1 MGSTQ
6 AEKSS
11 AIDPG
16 LDLATTSIGH
26 GTRLF
31 MASFLALYFE
41 LLVIRYLSTEIRT
54 FAYLKNLPL
63 IAAFL
68 GIGMGMILG
77 NRTERLRQPFAGL
90 ATFFFLM
97 IWICTQTGANHF
109 GLPNN
114 DYGIWNNY
122 FEGGIIGT
130 ISYFIFVGTFLY
142 LVVRFFVPLGGFV
155 GQYMGEA
162 RHPLRAYA
170 INLSGS
176 FAGIA
181 LFTLISFLG
190 TPPWVWLAIGFVLL
204 LPMLP
209 KSYVAMA
216 LLAFTVVL
224 TATSFLSNVQEYWSP
239 YYHIVLIPGV
249 VPPGDPVPA
258 SDILSVNYDYHQKI
272 LNLSKDFLARH
283 PDLEPNQ
290 SAVRSYDLPFHLAP
304 GAKDVLIVG
313 AGTGNDVAA
322 ALRNGADH
330 VDAVEI
336 DPTILKLGKHF
347 HPEHPYDSP
356 RVTAHVNDARAFF
369 KQTDHRYDLIVF
381 GYLDSHTMFSSFSS
395 LRLDNYVYTKESFE
409 GARNLLKPGG
419 SLILAFASGDSIVTV
434 RLFRTLETAFGMK
447 PRAYDT
453 GYDSS
458 GVVFVE
464 GAARESNVAGY
475 REMTKWADQ
484 WNFGITSDSWPFLYL
499 PKHRIPWPVWS
510 VLVLFLTA
518 SLVAMI
524 KLLSLQGGALGTSTH
539 FFLLGAGFL
548 LLETKSVTELSLL
561 FGSTWAVNSI
571 VIAAFLCMALLS
583 NLLVMKWHVPVI
595 IAYVGLILTTLLSSV
610 FPYAQLNSLPL
621 WLRML
626 AAGGI
631 TAVPVFFSGMVFSRS
646 LRESQNANQALGVNL
661 IGALFGGALEST
673 VMIGGTGILGP
684 IAIFLY
690 IGSAAPLLANRCPRL
705 RFSNRYNS
713 AT

>member
-6 AEKSS
+6 VEKSS
-11 AIDPG
+11 ATNPG
-16 LDLATTSIGH
+16 VDLATPLIGH

-31 MASFLALYFE
+31 LASFLALYFE

-68 GIGMGMILG
+68 GIGLGMILG
-77 NRTERLRQPFAGL
+77 NRTEHLRKPFAGL
-90 ATFFFLM
+90 ATFFFLI

-122 FEGGIIGT
+122 FEGGVIGT
-130 ISYFIFVGTFLY
+130 ISYFIFIGAFLY
-142 LVVRFFVPLGGFV
+142 LVIRFFVPLGGFV
-155 GQYMGEA
+155 GQYMAEE

-181 LFTLISFLG
+181 LFTLISFMG
-190 TPPWVWLAIGFVLL
+190 MPPWAWLAIGFVLL

-209 KSYVAMA
+209 KSYVAVA
-216 LLAFTVVL
+216 LLTFTTVL
-224 TATSFLSNVQEYWSP
+224 IATSFRSNVQEYWSP
-239 YYHIVLIPGV
+239 YYHILLTPGEIPT
-249 VPPGDPVPA
+249 GDTVPA
-258 SDILSVNYDYHQKI
+258 FDLLSVNYDYHQKI
-272 LNLSKDFLARH
+272 LNLSQAFLAHH
-283 PDLEPNQ
+283 PNFEPNH
-290 SAVRSYDLPFHLAP
+290 SAGTSYDLPFRLAP
-304 GAKDVLIVG
+304 RAKDVLIVG

-330 VDAVEI
+330 IDAVEI
-336 DPTILKLGKHF
+336 DPVILKLGKQF
-347 HPEHPYDSP
+347 HPEHPYDSTH
-356 RVTAHVNDARAFF
+356 VTAHVNDARAFF
-369 KQTDHRYDLIVF
+369 KQTDHKYDLIVF

-419 SLILAFASGDSIVTV
+419 SLVLAFASGDSIVTV
-434 RLFRTLETAFGMK
+434 RLFRTLEAAFGTI

-464 GAARESNVAGY
+464 GAARELNVAGY
-475 REMTKWADQ
+475 REMTNWADQ

-510 VLVLFLTA
+510 VLVLFLIA
-518 SLVAMI
+518 SLVAMV
-524 KLLSLQGGALGTSTH
+524 KLSSVQGGTVGTNTH

-571 VIAAFLCMALLS
+571 VIAAFLSMALLS
-583 NLLVMKWHVPVI
+583 NLLVMKWRVPIV
-595 IAYVGLILTTLLSSV
+595 IAYVALILTTLLSAV
-610 FPYAQLNSLPL
+610 FPYTQLNSLSL
-621 WLRML
+621 WMRMF
-626 AAGGI
+626 AAGAI

-646 LRESQNANQALGVNL
+646 LSGSKNANQALGVNL

-684 IAIFLY
+684 IAILLY
-690 IGSAAPLLANRCPRL
+690 IGSAAPLLANRCPKL

>member
-6 AEKSS
+6 LETPSAGASLASSS
-11 AIDPG
+11 AHRAELG
-16 LDLATTSIGH
+16 R
-26 GTRLF
+26 RLF
-31 MASFLALYFE
+31 LASFLALYFE

-63 IAAFL
+63 IATFL

-77 NRTERLRQPFAGL
+77 SRTERLRRPFAGL

-97 IWICTQTGANHF
+97 IWICTQTGRNHF

-122 FEGGIIGT
+122 FEGGVMGT
-130 ISYFIFVGTFLY
+130 VSYFVFVGAFLY
-142 LVVRFFVPLGGFV
+142 LVVRFFVPLGGMV
-155 GQYMGEA
+155 GQYMAEEP
-162 RHPLRAYA
+162 RPLRAYA
-170 INLSGS
+170 INLFGS

-181 LFTLISFLG
+181 LFTLVSFLG
-190 TPPWVWLAIGFVLL
+190 SPPWVWLMIGFLLL
-204 LPMLP
+204 LPLLP
-209 KSYVAMA
+209 KSYVAMG
-216 LLAFTVVL
+216 LLTFTVVL
-224 TATSFLSNVQEYWSP
+224 TATSFRPHVKEYWSP
-239 YYHIVLIPGV
+239 YYHILLTPGE
-249 VPPGDPVPA
+249 VPSGDTAPA
-258 SDILSVNYDYHQKI
+258 YDILSVNYDYHQKI

-283 PDLEPNQ
+283 PDLEPNR
-290 SAVRSYDLPFHLAP
+290 SATASYDLPFKLAP
-304 GAKDVLIVG
+304 RSKDVLIVG

-336 DPTILKLGKHF
+336 DPIILKLGKRF

-369 KQTDHRYDLIVF
+369 KQTRHKYDLILF

-409 GARNLLKPGG
+409 EARALLKPGG
-419 SLILAFASGDSIVTV
+419 SLILAFASGESNVTL
-434 RLFRTLETAFGMK
+434 RIFRTLEAAFGTK

-464 GAARESNVAGY
+464 GAAQESNVAGY
-475 REMTKWADQ
+475 REITKWADQ
-484 WNFGITSDSWPFLYL
+484 WNFGIASDSWPFLYL

-510 VLVLFLTA
+510 VLVLVLIA
-518 SLVAMI
+518 SFIAVRKLVSM
-524 KLLSLQGGALGTSTH
+524 QGGVTGMNVH

-548 LLETKSVTELSLL
+548 LLETKGVTELSLL
-561 FGSTWAVNSI
+561 FGSTWAVNSV

-583 NLLVMKWHVPVI
+583 NLLVMKWRILVPV
-595 IAYVGLILTTLLSSV
+595 AYAALILTAMLTTI
-610 FPYAQLNSLPL
+610 FPYAELNSLSL
-621 WLRML
+621 GIRML
-626 AAGGI
+626 VAGAI
-631 TAVPVFFSGMVFSRS
+631 TAVPVFFSGIVFSRS
-646 LRESQNANQALGVNL
+646 LSESTNANQALGVNL
-661 IGALFGGALEST
+661 IGAIFGGALEST

-684 IAIFLY
+684 IAILLY
-690 IGSAAPLLANRCPRL
+690 IGSAVPLVITKSHNAAVT
-705 RFSNRYNS
+705 S
-713 AT
+713 AVGTH